1 MDSGV
6 RLDENQ
12 SVFVEGAPV
21 FNHQQE
27 STMQYQEAPKHSPD
41 SQVHLAL
48 GRLHA
53 QASQARDVVYKLIER
68 LEPAMRPAG
77 IHPSGETAS
86 QSAVAQDMPAPL
98 VAQIDD
104 LTHFMGRMHEDLMT
118 IERRLAL

>member
-1 MDSGV
+1 M
-6 RLDENQ
+6 Q
-12 SVFVEGAPV
+12 F
-21 FNHQQE
+21 QE
-27 STMQYQEAPKHSPD
+27 PPKHSPD

-68 LEPAMRPAG
+68 LEPAMRPAKP
-77 IHPSGETAS
+77 HPSGEVAS

-104 LTHFMGRMHEDLMT
+104 LTHFMGCMNQDLMT
-118 IERRLAL
+118 IDRRLAL